1 MGKKK
6 QRIAFDEVGN
16 LSSENPFVELS
27 REDFPENTV
36 IESIEEVAPVS
47 RRNSKPRQVRIRR
60 EKTGRGGKEVTVLW
74 DFSGL
79 PDGERMALL
88 NTIKKRCG
96 TGGKLL
102 GQTMEIQGDQR
113 DFLTKFLGGHDFH
126 VIWAGG

>member
-1 MGKKK
+1 MGRKK
-6 QRIAFDEVGN
+6 QKITLNDTGS
-16 LSSENPFVELS
+16 LSSANPFAELS
-27 REDFPENTV
+27 REGFPENNAPKSDKEAV
-36 IESIEEVAPVS
+36 PVS
-47 RRNSKPRQVRIRR
+47 KRKSKPRQVRMRR

-79 PDGERMALL
+79 PDGERVPLL

-113 DFLTKFLGGHDFH
+113 DFLTNFLGGHDFN

>member
-1 MGKKK
+1 
-6 QRIAFDEVGN
+6 
-16 LSSENPFVELS
+16 
-27 REDFPENTV
+27 
-36 IESIEEVAPVS
+36 
-47 RRNSKPRQVRIRR
+47 
-60 EKTGRGGKEVTVLW
+60 VTVLW

-79 PDGERMALL
+79 PDGERMPLL

-113 DFLTKFLGGHDFH
+113 DFLTKFLGGHDFY

>member
-6 QRIAFDEVGN
+6 QRIALDERAN
-16 LSSENPFVELS
+16 LFSENHFAKLS
-27 REDFPENTV
+27 RESFPENTV
-36 IESIEEVAPVS
+36 LESVEEDAPVS
-47 RRNSKPRQVRIRR
+47 KRKSKPRHVRMRR

-79 PDGERMALL
+79 PDGERMTLL

-113 DFLTKFLGGHDFH
+113 DFLTKFLSGHDFH